1 MPIFEIEIDEAQ
13 VAALTMYADSIGLT
27 AAECIKMGVLW
38 TIHIEVMRATDST
51 PTLEDWSDR
60 FERVEAQL
68 DQIVARIIAER
79 VG

>member
-1 MPIFEIEIDEAQ
+1 MKTFEIELDQAQ
-13 VAALTMYADSIGLT
+13 VSALTMYADSIGLT
-27 AAECIKMGVLW
+27 ATECIKMGVLW
-38 TIHIEVMRATDST
+38 IIHFEVMRATDST
-51 PTLEDWSDR
+51 PTLEDWGNR